1 MKTYRE
7 LNLALP
13 QSCESLRNEA
23 HHFAVEWMRPAAMA
37 IDRSAE
43 AYPFSV
49 AESRLGQ
56 VLKAAY
62 GLGYHLALLPE
73 RHGGLGLPP
82 IGVHILLEELGWGSA
97 GIGLSLVA
105 SSIPATAVIAD
116 GRPELI
122 AQFVKPFAENRDATW
137 IGCWA
142 LSEPRHGSDHFLV
155 GSDEFRYPTT
165 RAQLVAR
172 PDGQDYLIEGQKA
185 SWVTNGGIATHALC
199 SAAIEPSKAAHC
211 FFLIPLTTPGISR
224 GEAPGK
230 LGQRDMN
237 QGTIVF
243 DNVRI
248 PRAWSLK
255 GEGFEQEVARV
266 LAIAHSSM
274 AAVICGT
281 ARAAYEEALTH
292 SKRRW
297 QGGKRICEHQLVQQ
311 RLFEMF
317 SEVEA
322 CRALSRA
329 TLVYNWESALPS
341 LENAIAAKTY
351 CTRTAFQV
359 ADQAMQLFGAD
370 GFTPGNLIEKLFRDT
385 RVSTIQQGANE
396 VLGLA
401 AVQRILE

>member
-1 MKTYRE
+1 METYRE
-7 LNLALP
+7 LSLGLAAH
-13 QSCESLRNEA
+13 CESMRNEA
-23 HHFAVEWMRPAAMA
+23 HHFAMEVMRPAARA

-43 AYPFSV
+43 AHPFSV

-62 GLGYHLALLPE
+62 GLGYHLALIPE
-73 RHGGLGLPP
+73 RHGGLGLPA

-105 SSIPATAVIAD
+105 SSLPATAVIAD

-142 LSEPRHGSDHFLV
+142 LSEPRHGSDHCLV

-172 PDGQDYLIEGQKA
+172 PDGHDYVIEGQKA

-199 SAAIEPSKAAHC
+199 SAAIEPSNAAHC
-211 FFLIPLTTPGISR
+211 FFLVPLATPGISR
-224 GEAPGK
+224 EEAPGK

-237 QGTIVF
+237 QGAIVF
-243 DNVRI
+243 DKVRVSH
-248 PRAWSLK
+248 AWALK
-255 GEGFEQEVARV
+255 GEGFEHEVARL
-266 LAIAHSSM
+266 LAISHSSM
-274 AAVICGT
+274 AAVISGT
-281 ARAAYEEALTH
+281 ARAAYQEALAH

-297 QGGKRICEHQLVQQ
+297 QGGKRICEHQLVQE
-311 RLFEMF
+311 RLFKMF

-329 TLVYNWESALPS
+329 TLVYNWESAIPS

-359 ADQAMQLFGAD
+359 ANQAMELFGAD

-401 AVQRILE
+401 GAHRILE